1 MAGNWVFL
9 DGVDT
14 TIAKMTTNTSFTEDS
29 TGDDAIRIFRL
40 HMLDTSQSWKW
51 LLNL

>member
-14 TIAKMTTNTSFTEDS
+14 TIAKMTTNTSFTEAS
-29 TGDDAIRIFRL
+29 TGDDNEAIRIFRL
-40 HMLDTSQSWKW
+40 HMPDTSQS
-51 LLNL
+51 